1 MKILDYL
8 RKLKWAYSLYNI
20 FHWKGLKHNIPLY
33 RKYGIDKL
41 YFQSISSK
49 DFNHLDS
56 PPNTYDRINS
66 KSHLPE
72 VEAFKD
78 LNKSVQN
85 ALLPWSDNGF
95 VILNDFFSEDRID
108 LVNSEVERLER
119 EGKTKWKYGRIMF
132 AIHES
137 ETLYD
142 MATDDQ
148 LQKILGL
155 LLDKEVELFQS
166 LNFIKGSQ
174 QRSHSD
180 SIHMTTFPYGNL
192 IAAWIAL
199 EDITE
204 ENGPLHYYPGS
215 HKLPYI
221 MNEDLENQGNSIML
235 GKKDYSSYEDR
246 IEELISDSGL
256 EKKIFLANK
265 GDVFIWHANLI
276 HGGEKLKDPSSTRK
290 SMVLHYYSK
299 DAICFHEITQRP
311 SIKRAHTK

>member
-1 MKILDYL
+1 MKILDYF
-8 RKLKWAYSLYNI
+8 RKFKWAYSLYNI
-20 FHWKGLKHNIPLY
+20 FNWKGLKHNIPLY
-33 RKYGIDKL
+33 RKYGIEKL

-49 DFNHLDS
+49 DFKHLDFL
-56 PPNTYDRINS
+56 PTTYDRIDS
-66 KSHLPE
+66 KLHLPE
-72 VEAFKD
+72 VEAFKV

-142 MATDDQ
+142 IATDDQ

-221 MNEDLENQGNSIML
+221 MNEDLGNQGNSLML
-235 GKKDYSSYEDR
+235 GQKDYSSYEDK
-246 IEELISDSGL
+246 IEELIRDSGL

-311 SIKRAHTK
+311 SIRRAHTK